1 MNNSNINPE
10 SADEKAPPWHTQ
22 TTRETLSALQ
32 TDATIGLTE
41 YEADLRLG
49 RYGSNELPES
59 GRISPWTILFAQF
72 KNALIII
79 LLIATAVSASLGHT
93 VESIAIT
100 VIVLFAIILGFVQEY
115 RAERAIEALRKMA
128 APTALVVRD
137 GAERVIAA
145 KYLVP
150 GDIIVLHTGDRAPA
164 DARLVEAIN
173 LRADESALTGESVPV
188 EKHTDA
194 IEEINLPAGDRINMI
209 HSGTVISYGRGRSIV
224 VLTGM
229 QTEFGK
235 ITGMLQTVEVIKT
248 PLQKNLDRLGKV
260 LGIVALAIIAVIVTL
275 GFLRGEPLLQM
286 LIFGIALAVAAVP
299 EALPAVVTISLAIG
313 VQRMVKKNALIRHLP
328 TVEALGCASV
338 ICSDKTGTLTKGEM
352 TVRKLFCAG
361 RVVEVTGSGYDPA
374 GTFRADGG
382 EVEISPLLS
391 EFLSGA
397 LLVTDAHL
405 ASSNGEWKIEGDPT
419 EGALVVTAAK
429 AGFDKAEVEKDFPRI
444 DEIPF
449 SSERKR
455 MTTLHGI
462 GEKTVAYS
470 KGAPEIIVASCSR
483 FLTVD
488 GEKELN
494 TEAAQK
500 ILDAAHNMAND
511 AMRVL
516 AFSKKSDTSIKE
528 AEDGMVFLGLMG
540 MIDPARPEVFD
551 AINTCKTAG
560 IKPVMITGD
569 HPVTAKAIAR
579 ELKILTDGVVVT
591 GVEMDAMTDDVLEQR
606 VEEIEVYARVSP
618 EHKLRVVT
626 AWQKKGKV
634 VAMTGDGVN
643 DAPALKRAEIGV
655 AMGITGAD
663 VTKEASD
670 MTLIDDNFTSIVGAI
685 EEGRGIFSN
694 IKKYLMYLLSSN
706 IGEIGLMAGATL
718 IGAPLPLTAV
728 QILYVNLATDGLP
741 ALALAVDPPEKDLM
755 ARHPRNPDKGIFS
768 RSIVLLMMVGGAW
781 SMMVNLGLFLWA
793 IDGGRA
799 VEEAMAL
806 TFITLVLI
814 QFCKAYIFRSDKNSA
829 FFRPFANRWLNLAV
843 AWELM
848 LLAVIIYTPLLQP
861 VFGTFNL
868 SGGEWA
874 LVTGLAFTIFLP
886 LEFMKWFIRS
896 GWVESEK

>member
-1 MNNSNINPE
+1 
-10 SADEKAPPWHTQ
+10 
-22 TTRETLSALQ
+22 
-32 TDATIGLTE
+32 
-41 YEADLRLG
+41 
-49 RYGSNELPES
+49 
-59 GRISPWTILFAQF
+59 
-72 KNALIII
+72 
-79 LLIATAVSASLGHT
+79 
-93 VESIAIT
+93 
-100 VIVLFAIILGFVQEY
+100 
-115 RAERAIEALRKMA
+115 
-128 APTALVVRD
+128 
-137 GAERVIAA
+137 
-145 KYLVP
+145 
-150 GDIIVLHTGDRAPA
+150 
-164 DARLVEAIN
+164 
-173 LRADESALTGESVPV
+173 
-188 EKHTDA
+188 
-194 IEEINLPAGDRINMI
+194 
-209 HSGTVISYGRGRSIV
+209 
-224 VLTGM
+224 M

-352 TVRKLFCAG
+352 TVRKLFCAE
-361 RVVEVTGSGYDPA
+361 RVVEVTGSGYDPT

-382 EVEISPLLS
+382 EVKISPLLS

-728 QILYVNLATDGLP
+728 QISLCEPSDRRPACACPCRRSAGKGLDG
-741 ALALAVDPPEKDLM
+741 K
-755 ARHPRNPDKGIFS
+755 IS
-768 RSIVLLMMVGGAW
+768 
-781 SMMVNLGLFLWA
+781 
-793 IDGGRA
+793 
-799 VEEAMAL
+799 
-806 TFITLVLI
+806 T
-814 QFCKAYIFRSDKNSA
+814 Q
-829 FFRPFANRWLNLAV
+829 
-843 AWELM
+843 
-848 LLAVIIYTPLLQP
+848 
-861 VFGTFNL
+861 
-868 SGGEWA
+868 SG
-874 LVTGLAFTIFLP
+874 
-886 LEFMKWFIRS
+886 
-896 GWVESEK
+896 